1 MFSRTYIRVPKEVW
15 TGMDGMDTGENA
27 DVFLSLPA
35 EKRCVTGM
43 DGMDSGSQEQIHQ
56 EA

>member
-1 MFSRTYIRVPKEVW
+1 
-15 TGMDGMDTGENA
+15 MDGMDTSENA